1 VTIEKRN
8 QSMGFPWQGSQ
19 CLEKKPLVHIAL
31 IALSTVFV
39 IFITF
44 VALSLGITAIFQNIY
59 YVPIILA
66 CYYCRRKGLY
76 FSILLVSFYFF
87 SLLAYFPS
95 FEIFFQGF
103 IRVLFF
109 LLVAVIVTY
118 LSETITRE
126 KARYQ
131 GIFSGSE
138 SGILLWERDTG
149 RITEANP
156 EASRISGYP
165 DVELVRMTISDL
177 FPDRALVETVLSGK
191 EGPIRHREA
200 EIRHSDGTRRI
211 VTFSSA
217 WIDDATGMVTFQDI
231 TEKKRA
237 EEAISLSNR
246 KLNLLNS
253 ITRHDIL
260 NTMTA
265 LLGYLEISREIARD
279 DELKKYIDSA
289 TRATAA
295 IQRQVEFSRDYQDV
309 GVKSPDWFSLR
320 DLIEKQKQHIEGAGI
335 RVEADI
341 PDIQIYADPL
351 IEKVFYN
358 LMENSVRH
366 GGNVSR
372 VWFSTELLDGDL
384 VIRCFDDG
392 KGIPDDK
399 KNAIFNREYFQHSGF
414 GLFLSRE
421 ILAITGIRIRETGT
435 FGQGAVFEIVVPAGS
450 YRISGTAKSAT

>member
-1 VTIEKRN
+1 
-8 QSMGFPWQGSQ
+8 MGFPWQDSQ
-19 CLEKKPLVHIAL
+19 CLEKEPLVHNAL
-31 IALSTVFV
+31 IAFSTAFV

-59 YVPIILA
+59 YIPIILA
-66 CYYCRRKGLY
+66 CYYSQRKGLF
-76 FSILLVSFYFF
+76 FSIILVLFYFF

-95 FEIFFQGF
+95 WEIFYQGF
-103 IRVLFF
+103 IRVLLF
-109 LLVAVIVTY
+109 LLVAGIVTH
-118 LSETITRE
+118 LSETITKE
-126 KARYQ
+126 KVRYQ
-131 GIFSGSE
+131 GIFFGSE

-156 EASRISGYP
+156 ESSRIAGYP
-165 DVELVRMTISDL
+165 SAELVRMTIFDL
-177 FPDRALVETVLSGK
+177 CPDRALVETVLSGK

-200 EIRHSDGTRRI
+200 DIRHSDGTRRI
-211 VTFSSA
+211 VIFSSA
-217 WIDDATGMVTFQDI
+217 WIDDDTGMVTFQDI

-265 LLGYLEISREIARD
+265 LLGYLDLSREVARD

-289 TRATAA
+289 TRAAAA
-295 IQRQVEFSRDYQDV
+295 IRRQVEFSRDYQDV
-309 GVKSPDWFSLR
+309 GVRSPDWFSLQL
-320 DLIEKQKQHIEGAGI
+320 LIENQKQHIKEAGI
-335 RVEADI
+335 MVEADL
-341 PDIQIYADPL
+341 PDIRIYADPL

-358 LMENSVRH
+358 LLENSVRH
-366 GGNVSR
+366 GGNVRR
-372 VWFSTELLDGDL
+372 VWFTMELVGGDL
-384 VIRCFDDG
+384 IIRYCDDG

-399 KNAIFNREYFQHSGF
+399 KDAIFNREYFQHSGF

-421 ILAITGIRIRETGT
+421 ILAITGIRIQETGT
-435 FGQGAVFEIVVPAGS
+435 FGQGAVFEIIVPAGS
-450 YRISGTAKSAT
+450 YRIADNRKRAT

>member
-1 VTIEKRN
+1 VTIEKRY
-8 QSMGFPWQGSQ
+8 QTMGFPWQGSE
-19 CLEKKPLVHIAL
+19 CFEKKPLVHITL

-44 VALSLGITAIFQNIY
+44 FALSLGITAIFQNLY
-59 YVPIILA
+59 YIPIILA
-66 CYYCRRKGLY
+66 CYYYQRKGLY
-76 FSILLVSFYFF
+76 LSIILVSFYFF
-87 SLLAYFPS
+87 SLLAYFPAL
-95 FEIFFQGF
+95 EIFYQGF

-109 LLVAVIVTY
+109 LLVAGIVTH
-118 LSETITRE
+118 LSETITKE
-126 KARYQ
+126 NARYQ

-138 SGILLWERDTG
+138 SGILLWERDSG

-165 DVELVRMTISDL
+165 ASELVRMTIFDL
-177 FPDRALVETVLSGK
+177 CPDRPLVETVLSGK

-200 EIRHSDGTRRI
+200 DIRHSDGTRRI
-211 VTFSSA
+211 VAFSSA
-217 WIDDATGMVTFQDI
+217 WIDDDTGMVTFQDI

-289 TRATAA
+289 TRAAA
-295 IQRQVEFSRDYQDV
+295 TIRRQVEFSRDYQDV
-309 GVKSPDWFSLR
+309 GVRSPDWFSLHV
-320 DLIEKQKQHIEGAGI
+320 LIENQKQHIEQSGI
-335 RVEADI
+335 KVEADL
-341 PDIQIYADPL
+341 PDIRIYADPL

-366 GGNVSR
+366 GGNVR
-372 VWFSTELLDGDL
+372 RIWFTTGLAGEDL
-384 VIRCFDDG
+384 VIRYCDDG

-399 KNAIFNREYFQHSGF
+399 KEAIFNREYFQHSGF

-435 FGQGAVFEIVVPAGS
+435 FGQGAVFEIVVPPGS
-450 YRISGTAKSAT
+450 YRITDSKKKAT